1 MEKSIF
7 KKVSKA
13 GSVTIPS
20 QLRHLLNI
28 PKGSAIEMKTTDQD
42 EIIIKKHIPT
52 CICCGS
58 ADNVKIINKVELCQS
73 CVMKFAGGTEDGN
86 DN

>member
-1 MEKSIF
+1 MEKAMF

-13 GSVTIPS
+13 GGITIPS
-20 QLRHLLNI
+20 QLRHALNI
-28 PKGSAIEMKTTDQD
+28 PKGAAVEITTNEDD

-52 CICCGS
+52 CICCGT
-58 ADNVKIINKVELCQS
+58 AENVKVINGVELCQE
-73 CVMKFAGGTEDGN
+73 CAGTFAGGTNDGN